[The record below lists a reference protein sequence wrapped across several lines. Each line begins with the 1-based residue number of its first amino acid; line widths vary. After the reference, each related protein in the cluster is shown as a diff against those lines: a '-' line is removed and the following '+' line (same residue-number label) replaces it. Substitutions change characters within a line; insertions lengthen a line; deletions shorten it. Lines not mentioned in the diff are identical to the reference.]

1 MLRKLCTIG
10 DGNRFSIPDK
20 GPDSVLKML
29 HSVHKGISIMKTNVR
44 SVTWCLNMH
53 KKIEEFVNSCLTFQ
67 MYAKDNPK
75 IKKYRMEDRKISRK
89 NSY

>member
-44 SVTWCLNMH
+44 SVILCLNMH
-53 KKIEEFVNSCLTFQ
+53 KKTIPTFQ

-75 IKKYRMEDRKISRK
+75 IKKYRMEDRKILRK